1 MSAPVIAAGAA
12 TTAANAVIAAT
23 RTGGSRRR
31 RGPGRGMGGIA
42 FLFLLPNLLIFGTFT
57 FLPMMLN
64 GFYAVTGGSSII
76 PSQRP
81 FVGLEN
87 FRVLFDC
94 ESYLDPHSCG
104 AGGDFF
110 WIGIHNTVFFVAVQ
124 VTLMVG
130 IALATALVLNS
141 KIIGRGFWRAV
152 FFYPVMLSPVVVA
165 LIWRWILERKGAL
178 NALLEQFGIAG
189 VPWLY
194 DPSWA
199 MGWTV
204 FVSIWA
210 HVGFYALILLAGLQ
224 AIPRDVYEAATMDAA
239 GKWRTFTHV
248 TLPLLLPNLLVV
260 GVVALIKSFQIFDEV
275 WVLTGGGP
283 GSATTFV
290 MQYIYETGFA
300 EQPQRLGLAAAASLL
315 LAAVVLVI
323 TLVQL
328 RLSRRGMEV

>member
-1 MSAPVIAAGAA
+1 MTA
-12 TTAANAVIAAT
+12 TAASMSPPVGTAS
-23 RTGGSRRR
+23 SRRKR
-31 RGPGRGMGGIA
+31 GRGGGMGWVGL
-42 FLFLLPNLLIFGTFT
+42 FFLLPNLLIFGTFT
-57 FLPMMLN
+57 FLPMVLN

-76 PSQRP
+76 PAERP
-81 FVGLEN
+81 FVGLDN
-87 FRVLFDC
+87 FRTLFDC
-94 ESYLDPHSCG
+94 DSYLDPHSCG
-104 AGGDFF
+104 AGADFF
-110 WIGIHNTVFFVAVQ
+110 WIGIHNTVFFVTVQ

-130 IALATALVLNS
+130 VALITALVLNS

-165 LIWRWILERKGAL
+165 LIWRWILERRGAL
-178 NALLEQFGIAG
+178 NALLEKFGIAG
-189 VPWLY
+189 VPWLF
-194 DPSWA
+194 DPEWA
-199 MGWTV
+199 MAWTV
-204 FVSIWA
+204 FVSVWA

-248 TLPLLLPNLLVV
+248 TLPLLMPNLLVV
-260 GVVALIKSFQIFDEV
+260 AVVALIKSFQIFDEV

-300 EQPQRLGLAAAASLL
+300 EQPQRLGLAAAASLV
-315 LAAVVLVI
+315 LALVVLSI

-328 RLSRRGMEV
+328 RLSRRGMEM